1 MNIVF
6 MGTPEFALPTLK
18 TLHHSSHSILAVIT
32 QPDKPKG
39 RGQKLL
45 VSPIK
50 QYALDSDLL
59 VLQPKTVND
68 SEFIESLKQNRPDII
83 IVVAFG
89 QILSDTFLKIPKQ
102 FCINLHS
109 SLLPKYRGAAPI
121 HRAILNGEK
130 KSGVTTIIM
139 DKGMDTGDILL
150 IQETPIHE
158 TDTAQ
163 TLHDTLS
170 KMGGALVLE
179 TLKRLEENTL
189 LPVQQ
194 DHNQATY
201 AAKLKKEEGLIRWD
215 QSATSLSNQVRGLT
229 PWPGTYTFL
238 KNKRLRIIKVQIGEG
253 SPDDAPGKVARVTD
267 VGIEVGTGKERL
279 IITEL
284 QPEGKKSMPAK
295 SFLAGHKIERGTVFD
310 PVQITNQP

>member
-1 MNIVF
+1 MNIIF

-18 TLHHSSHSILAVIT
+18 SLHQSSHSILAVIT
-32 QPDKPKG
+32 QPDRPKG

-50 QYALDSDLL
+50 QYALDSNLL

-179 TLKRLEENTL
+179 TLKRLAENTL
-189 LPVQQ
+189 LPIQQ
-194 DHNQATY
+194 DHSQVTY
-201 AAKLKKEEGLIRWD
+201 ATKLKKEEGLIHWD
-215 QSATSLSNQVRGLT
+215 QSAITLSNKVRGLN
-229 PWPGTYTFL
+229 PWPGTYTL
-238 KNKRLRIIKVQIGEG
+238 LNKKRLRILKVQIGEG
-253 SPDDAPGKVARVTD
+253 SPDDTPGKVARVTD
-267 VGIEVGTGKERL
+267 IGIEVGTGQGRL

-284 QPEGKKSMPAK
+284 QPAGKKSMPTK
-295 SFLAGHKIERGTVFD
+295 NYLAGHKVERGTLFD
-310 PVQITNQP
+310 TVPTPKQS

>member
-50 QYALDSDLL
+50 QYALDSDLPI
-59 VLQPKTVND
+59 LQPKTVND
-68 SEFIESLKQNRPDII
+68 PEFIESLKQNRPDAI

-89 QILSDTFLKIPKQ
+89 QILSENFLKIPKQ

-109 SLLPKYRGAAPI
+109 SLLPKFRGAAPI
-121 HRAILNGEK
+121 HRAILNGDTN
-130 KSGVTTIIM
+130 SGVTTMIM

-150 IQETPIHE
+150 MQETPIHE

-170 KMGGALVLE
+170 EMGGALVLE

-189 LPVQQ
+189 LPVPQ
-194 DHNQATY
+194 DHSQATY
-201 AAKLKKEEGLIRWD
+201 AAKLKKEEGLIRWE
-215 QSATSLSNQVRGLT
+215 QPATTLSNQVRGLT
-229 PWPGTYTFL
+229 PWPGTYTL
-238 KNKRLRIIKVQIGEG
+238 LNKKRLRILKVQVREG
-253 SPDDAPGKVARVTD
+253 CPDDVPGKVARVTD
-267 VGIEVGTGKERL
+267 VGIEVGTGQGRL
-279 IITEL
+279 NITEL
-284 QPEGKKSMPAK
+284 QPEGKKSMSAK
-295 SFLAGHKIERGTVFD
+295 SFLAGHKIERGTLFD
-310 PVQITNQP
+310 PIPIPNQP

>member
-1 MNIVF
+1 MNIIF

-18 TLHHSSHSILAVIT
+18 SLHQSSHSILAVIT
-32 QPDKPKG
+32 QPDRPKG

-50 QYALDSDLL
+50 QYALDSDLPI
-59 VLQPKTVND
+59 LQPKTVND
-68 SEFIESLKQNRPDII
+68 PEFIKLLKQNRPDII

-89 QILSDTFLKIPKQ
+89 QILSHTFLEIPKQ

-150 IQETPIHE
+150 IQEIPIHE

-170 KMGGALVLE
+170 KMGGTLVLE
-179 TLKRLEENTL
+179 TLKRLVENTL
-189 LPVQQ
+189 LPIQQ
-194 DHNQATY
+194 DHSQVTY
-201 AAKLKKEEGLIRWD
+201 AAKLKKEEGLIHWD
-215 QSATSLSNQVRGLT
+215 QSATILSNKVRGLT
-229 PWPGTYTFL
+229 PWPGTYTSL
-238 KNKRLRIIKVQIGEG
+238 NKKRLRILKVQVSEG
-253 SPDDAPGKVARVTD
+253 SPDDTPGKVARVTD
-267 VGIEVGTGKERL
+267 VGIEVGTGKGRL

-284 QPEGKKSMPAK
+284 QPEGKKSMPTK
-295 SFLAGHKIERGTVFD
+295 SFLAGHKVERGTLFD
-310 PVQITNQP
+310 KVPIPK